1 MIPLITQDQY
11 YTVQDL
17 QRSPILQISNWSG
30 TFFAVSYS
38 KRALTS
44 DLDTNPCVHIL
55 STPNPSRNFV
65 TVIHISNL
73 R

>member
-17 QRSPILQISNWSG
+17 QRSPIPQTSRSG

-38 KRALTS
+38 KQALV
-44 DLDTNPCVHIL
+44 DVRLDMSELIFYFISIQNVIRFHI
-55 STPNPSRNFV
+55 
-65 TVIHISNL
+65 
-73 R
+73 